1 MFQFRDQNLN
11 QELANVAVVRNF
23 KRGDMILREE
33 SYIRSIPLI
42 SKGILRVL
50 KEDSDGNR
58 FTLYYIKAGESCVMS
73 LLGAVFQET
82 SKLSAIVEEDAE
94 LILIPVEKASV
105 WLQKYPEWAD
115 FFLRLYHR
123 RFEELLNVVNQIA
136 FGNLEVRLH
145 RLLIQKAQLNNS
157 STISVTHEELAQ
169 ELATSRVVVSRELKK
184 LEKQGVIKMG
194 RNQIELRSN

>member
-1 MFQFRDQNLN
+1 MFQFRDKNLN
-11 QELANVAVVRNF
+11 EEINTVAVVKVF
-23 KRGDMILREE
+23 QRGDTILREE

-42 SKGILRVL
+42 RKGILRVL
-50 KEDSDGNR
+50 KEDAEGNR

-94 LILIPVEKASV
+94 LVLIPVEKANQ

-145 RLLIQKAQLNNS
+145 RLLIQKSQLTAS
-157 STISVTHEELAQ
+157 KKIYTTHEELAQ

-184 LEKQGVIKMG
+184 LEKKGVLELG
-194 RNQIELRSN
+194 RNLIELK